1 MGGKEGKEKIQL
13 SWETHLA
20 SPSPKLRWE
29 SNCPSPPPTESLDR
43 KKAQASESRRESGG
57 GAGGVGNGDQGLGG
71 GKTTPDRLALRLRA
85 GWGRGYGLGVVTP
98 GLSFSS
104 LRNRFLFWA
113 QRSARPPDLHTL
125 PDSGAGEGISL

>member
-1 MGGKEGKEKIQL
+1 M
-13 SWETHLA
+13 
-20 SPSPKLRWE
+20 
-29 SNCPSPPPTESLDR
+29 
-43 KKAQASESRRESGG
+43 
-57 GAGGVGNGDQGLGG
+57 GG

-85 GWGRGYGLGVVTP
+85 EWGRGYGLGVMTP

-125 PDSGAGEGISL
+125 PDPGAGEGISL